1 MDDEQRQQRETEID
15 ALFEQAR
22 SAKLA
27 LEKDLADTE
36 TDKLNTLLAKIGDLS
51 AGWVPATTGDPVA
64 LALEQTEAVIRDQ
77 IEIVKDRVV
86 SAERKYGPRK

>member
-1 MDDEQRQQRETEID
+1 MDNEQRQQRETEID

-51 AGWVPATTGDPVA
+51 AGWAPATTSDPVA
-64 LALEQTEAVIRDQ
+64 LALEQTEAVIRGQ
-77 IEIVKDRVV
+77 IELVKDRVV